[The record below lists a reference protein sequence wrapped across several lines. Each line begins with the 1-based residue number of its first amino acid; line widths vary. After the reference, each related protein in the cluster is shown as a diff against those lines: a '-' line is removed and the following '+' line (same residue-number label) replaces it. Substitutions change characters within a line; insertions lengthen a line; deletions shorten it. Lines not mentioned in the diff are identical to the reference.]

1 MFIRL
6 GGSSI
11 NGGWIGDGVWLYRQ
25 IVSNQRDRR
34 RDGLGLLP
42 FDVLAQEW

>member
-11 NGGWIGDGVWLYRQ
+11 NGGWIGDGACLYRQ
-25 IVSNQRDRR
+25 AVSNQRDRCR
-34 RDGLGLLP
+34 NGFELLH